1 MIRTTRKATMQHER
15 AKAPRTA
22 QHRAPWIEPAISRL
36 KAGSAELLTGT
47 IDDGPGDKS

>member
-1 MIRTTRKATMQHER
+1 MQHER
-15 AKAPRTA
+15 AKAPQPA
-22 QHRAPWIEPAISRL
+22 QPRAPWIEPTLSRL